1 MDLKVLLSTW
11 GENLSLFLIFFI
23 CGCSNKTL
31 KCSKTNYSTI
41 YGKEID
47 NEIYIFNKKKL
58 INYSTTKKI
67 IFDSDML
74 KYMDDLYSYFEKEKK
89 IVIDSIKGSNY
100 VLIRNEKDILC
111 NISVTMSDT
120 NDSLSKLNVDKNV
133 SIDYL
138 NNNLTEKG
146 FYCVLE

>member
-1 MDLKVLLSTW
+1 MKYTIEGFNQREVIKLGNLDIVDLVILRWIVDFEPKMT
-11 GENLSLFLIFFI
+11 
-23 CGCSNKTL
+23 K
-31 KCSKTNYSTI
+31 
-41 YGKEID
+41 KEID

>member
-1 MDLKVLLSTW
+1 MKKFI
-11 GENLSLFLIFFI
+11 SLFLIFFI
-23 CGCSNKTL
+23 CECSNETL

>member
-1 MDLKVLLSTW
+1 MKKFI
-11 GENLSLFLIFFI
+11 SLFLIFFI
-23 CGCSNKTL
+23 CGCSNETL

-100 VLIRNEKDILC
+100 ILIRNEKDILC

>member
-1 MDLKVLLSTW
+1 MKKFI
-11 GENLSLFLIFFI
+11 SLFLIFFI
-23 CGCSNKTL
+23 CGCSNETL

-120 NDSLSKLNVDKNV
+120 NDSVSKLNVDKNV

>member
-1 MDLKVLLSTW
+1 MKKFI
-11 GENLSLFLIFFI
+11 SLFLIFFI
-23 CGCSNKTL
+23 CGCSNETL
-31 KCSKTNYSTI
+31 NCSKTNYSTI

-100 VLIRNEKDILC
+100 VLIKNEKDILC
-111 NISVTMSDT
+111 NISITMSDT

-138 NNNLTEKG
+138 NKNLTEKG
-146 FYCVLE
+146 FYCALE

>member
-1 MDLKVLLSTW
+1 MKKFI
-11 GENLSLFLIFFI
+11 SLFLIFFI
-23 CGCSNKTL
+23 CGCSNETL

-100 VLIRNEKDILC
+100 VLIRNEKDIVC

>member
-1 MDLKVLLSTW
+1 MKKFI
-11 GENLSLFLIFFI
+11 SLFLIFFI
-23 CGCSNKTL
+23 CGCSNETL

-47 NEIYIFNKKKL
+47 NKIYIFNKKKL

>member
-1 MDLKVLLSTW
+1 MKKFI
-11 GENLSLFLIFFI
+11 SLFLIFFI
-23 CGCSNKTL
+23 CGCSNETL

-111 NISVTMSDT
+111 NISVTMYDT

>member
-1 MDLKVLLSTW
+1 MKKFI
-11 GENLSLFLIFFI
+11 SLFLIFFI
-23 CGCSNKTL
+23 CGCSNETL

-100 VLIRNEKDILC
+100 VLIRNEKDILY

>member
-1 MDLKVLLSTW
+1 MKKFI
-11 GENLSLFLIFFI
+11 SLFLIFFI
-23 CGCSNKTL
+23 CGCSNETL

-74 KYMDDLYSYFEKEKK
+74 KYMDDLYSYFDKEKK

>member
-1 MDLKVLLSTW
+1 MKKFI
-11 GENLSLFLIFFI
+11 SLFLIFFI
-23 CGCSNKTL
+23 CGCSNETL

-111 NISVTMSDT
+111 NISVTISDT

>member
-1 MDLKVLLSTW
+1 MKKFI
-11 GENLSLFLIFFI
+11 SLFLIFFI
-23 CGCSNKTL
+23 CGCSNETL

-100 VLIRNEKDILC
+100 VLIKNEKDILC

>member
-1 MDLKVLLSTW
+1 MKKFI
-11 GENLSLFLIFFI
+11 SLFLIFFI
-23 CGCSNKTL
+23 CGCSNETL

-47 NEIYIFNKKKL
+47 TEIYIFNKKKL

>member
-1 MDLKVLLSTW
+1 MKKFI
-11 GENLSLFLIFFI
+11 SLFLIFFI
-23 CGCSNKTL
+23 CGCSNETL

-120 NDSLSKLNVDKNV
+120 NDSLSKLNIDKNV

>member
-1 MDLKVLLSTW
+1 MKKFI
-11 GENLSLFLIFFI
+11 SLFLIFFI
-23 CGCSNKTL
+23 CGCSNETL

-111 NISVTMSDT
+111 NISVTMSNT

>member
-1 MDLKVLLSTW
+1 MKKFI
-11 GENLSLFLIFFI
+11 SLFLIFFI
-23 CGCSNKTL
+23 CGCSNETL

-58 INYSTTKKI
+58 VNYSTTKKI

>member
-1 MDLKVLLSTW
+1 
-11 GENLSLFLIFFI
+11 
-23 CGCSNKTL
+23 
-31 KCSKTNYSTI
+31 
-41 YGKEID
+41 
-47 NEIYIFNKKKL
+47 
-58 INYSTTKKI
+58 
-67 IFDSDML
+67 ML

-120 NDSLSKLNVDKNV
+120 NDSISKLNVDKNV

>member
-1 MDLKVLLSTW
+1 MY
-11 GENLSLFLIFFI
+11 LFLIFFI
-23 CGCSNKTL
+23 CGCSNETL

>member
-1 MDLKVLLSTW
+1 MKKFI
-11 GENLSLFLIFFI
+11 SLFLIFFI
-23 CGCSNKTL
+23 CGCSNETL

-89 IVIDSIKGSNY
+89 IVIDSNKGSNY
-100 VLIRNEKDILC
+100 VLIRNKKDILC

>member
-1 MDLKVLLSTW
+1 MKKFI
-11 GENLSLFLIFFI
+11 SLFLIFFI
-23 CGCSNKTL
+23 CGCSNETL

-58 INYSTTKKI
+58 VNYSTTKKI

-111 NISVTMSDT
+111 NISVTMSNT